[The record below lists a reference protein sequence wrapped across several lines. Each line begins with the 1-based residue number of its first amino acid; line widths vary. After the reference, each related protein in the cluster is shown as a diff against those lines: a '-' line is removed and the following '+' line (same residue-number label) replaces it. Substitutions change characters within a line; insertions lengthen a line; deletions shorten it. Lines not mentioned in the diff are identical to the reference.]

1 MKITLAQLSP
11 VVGAFEE
18 NVKKI
23 KDAYQIACKDQ
34 ATLLLTPELMLC
46 GYPHYDWIERPEFIG
61 QNVKALDDI
70 LSLTRHQNCAIA
82 LGHTQPWESAHGRP
96 AQNVVSILQKGQI
109 AFRQAKTLLP
119 TYDIFDEERY
129 FEPSHAIQA
138 FDLNGVSSVFSICED
153 LWGRDRAVSSRQLY
167 LRDPLASYKELNAKV
182 LFSLSSSPYE
192 WGKRER
198 RESVHRQ
205 VVEDLGVPLFYVNQV
220 GATDEVLFDGCS
232 FAMDAHGNVV
242 ERLPAFQTCVRTVDF
257 PVISKASLA
266 EEEMIVLCQALIVGI
281 RDYFERTGFKKAI
294 VGLSGGIDSAVV
306 AVLAVQALGAQNVLG
321 VAMPSQ
327 YSSSHSLG
335 DAELLAKSL
344 KIPFQVRPIK
354 FLNST
359 AVREIGELRGGSLQS
374 IALENLQS
382 RLRGMVLM
390 TLSNHDSA
398 LVLTTGNKSEIA
410 MGYCTLY
417 GDMNG
422 ALAPLGDLYKTQVY
436 ALAHHLNQ
444 WLGEV
449 IPESTLTKAPSAEL
463 RPNQKDQDSLPPYEI
478 LDAFLQ
484 RYLERNLSLEDLQL
498 QFKDLLPSEGRNS
511 VFDLV
516 HRLHVNEYKRKQAPP
531 ILRVSSKAFGIGR
544 RVPIA
549 KKWY

>member
-1 MKITLAQLSP
+1 
-11 VVGAFEE
+11 
-18 NVKKI
+18 
-23 KDAYQIACKDQ
+23 
-34 ATLLLTPELMLC
+34 
-46 GYPHYDWIERPEFIG
+46 
-61 QNVKALDDI
+61 
-70 LSLTRHQNCAIA
+70 
-82 LGHTQPWESAHGRP
+82 
-96 AQNVVSILQKGQI
+96 
-109 AFRQAKTLLP
+109 
-119 TYDIFDEERY
+119 
-129 FEPSHAIQA
+129 
-138 FDLNGVSSVFSICED
+138 
-153 LWGRDRAVSSRQLY
+153 
-167 LRDPLASYKELNAKV
+167 
-182 LFSLSSSPYE
+182 
-192 WGKRER
+192 
-198 RESVHRQ
+198 

-232 FAMDAHGNVV
+232 FVMDAHGNVV

>member
-46 GYPHYDWIERPEFIG
+46 GYPHYDWIERPEFIE

-232 FAMDAHGNVV
+232 FVMDAHGNVV

>member
-46 GYPHYDWIERPEFIG
+46 GYPHYDWIERPEFIE

>member
-232 FAMDAHGNVV
+232 FVMDAHGNVV